1 MLGVD
6 DNSSKMPLL
15 LAYSPVAQPRAGR
28 ANQNPCE
35 VVPLYEGLAIDR
47 STRSYGDKYIL
58 SSRNLP
64 RLCGVSRCG
73 DLLGAGLGTR
83 VGRFDPPPLISLKCV
98 SHGPRT
104 QGRLLGC
111 LLMGRGLLCTCA
123 DLPNAALCS
132 KIGHGGGVWKGER

>member
-1 MLGVD
+1 MSLYIRVLVGLVAFTVLGVD
-6 DNSSKMPLL
+6 DKSSKMPLL
-15 LAYSPVAQPRAGR
+15 LAYCIAV
-28 ANQNPCE
+28 
-35 VVPLYEGLAIDR
+35 DR
-47 STRSYGDKYIL
+47 STKSRGDENVF
-58 SSRNLP
+58 SSPNLP
-64 RLCGVSRCG
+64 RLFEISRCG

-83 VGRFDPPPLISLKCV
+83 VGRFDPHPLISLKCG

>member
-1 MLGVD
+1 MLE
-6 DNSSKMPLL
+6 N
-15 LAYSPVAQPRAGR
+15 RAR
-28 ANQNPCE
+28 RRC
-35 VVPLYEGLAIDR
+35 L
-47 STRSYGDKYIL
+47 
-58 SSRNLP
+58 
-64 RLCGVSRCG
+64 RLCGVGRYG

-83 VGRFDPPPLISLKCV
+83 VGRFNPSPLVSLV
-98 SHGPRT
+98 SSRHRLRT